1 MANTL
6 EGSASG
12 KRRRIG
18 MRLWLGFAFAA
29 VGLITAAAVYLLVR
43 DSSGKSLTQSS
54 AELAVGR
61 TVRLTDSVAD
71 SFPIDVDKTLQ
82 GARTDGFNAWVVDS
96 SGQLLT
102 PDLSEGGESFSE
114 LPRQQQAVTRAL
126 NGKRFEADLPGNLT
140 VLGAPVFAPGNNVV
154 EGAVIT
160 RATPPAALERS
171 IANVRGDSL
180 TALALAIAAGILIG
194 FAVASLIA
202 TRVKRLASSVERMAQ
217 GRFDEPLPV
226 GGRDEIG
233 DLARALDAMREA
245 LRESFNMLATERDRL
260 SAILDGLTEAVMVV
274 GSDDGVRFSN
284 PSAAPLISEGKPLL
298 ALRPALKGAA
308 ERGSA
313 QNAWLRVEDRVYGV
327 QARRVPAERTVLLVA
342 RDRTEELRRELAE
355 REFVSNAAHE
365 LRNPLAG
372 ISGAIEVLRA
382 GAKDDDEAR
391 EHFLGRLADDAERMT
406 RLTQSLLTLARVEAG
421 GSSETEV
428 VDVNLAAE
436 EAAGAVDPPDG
447 VELTIETEPELVAAG
462 DPTLLRQVL
471 IGLLTNAC
479 KNTPAPG
486 GVRLRARRNNENEV
500 MIEVQ
505 DTGTGIPADEQDRVF
520 ERFYRGSGSLETEGF
535 GLGLSI
541 ARRMVN
547 VMGGQIGVRSA
558 PETGSTFWVSLRIP
572 QPSPTPVA

>member
-12 KRRRIG
+12 NRRRIG

-43 DSSGKSLTQSS
+43 DSSGKSLTRSS

-202 TRVKRLASSVERMAQ
+202 TRVKRLASSAERMAQ
-217 GRFDEPLPV
+217 GRFDEPLST

-260 SAILDGLTEAVMVV
+260 SAILDGLTEAVIVV
-274 GSDDGVRFSN
+274 GDDEVRFSN
-284 PSAAPLISEGKPLL
+284 PSAGPLVSDGKPLA
-298 ALRPALKGAA
+298 ALRPSLKRAA

-313 QNAWLRVEDRVYGV
+313 ENAWLRVQDRVYAV
-327 QARRVPAERTVLLVA
+327 QARRVPAERAVLLVA

-382 GAKDDDEAR
+382 GAKDDGEAR
-391 EHFLGRLADDAERMT
+391 EHFLGRLAEDAERMT

-421 GSSETEV
+421 VEAETDV
-428 VDVNLAAE
+428 VDVNLAVA
-436 EAAGAVDPPDG
+436 EAAEAVDPPED
-447 VELTIETEPELVAAG
+447 VELAIEAEPELVAAG

-471 IGLLTNAC
+471 IGLLTNAY

-486 GVRLRARRNNENEV
+486 TVTLRARRHKESEV
-500 MIEVQ
+500 MIEVE
-505 DTGTGIPADEQDRVF
+505 DTGTGISAEEQDRVF

-541 ARRMVN
+541 AKRMVD
-547 VMGGQIGVRSA
+547 VMGGEIGVRSA
-558 PETGSTFWVSLRIP
+558 PDSGSTFWVRLHEP

>member
-1 MANTL
+1 MATGI
-6 EGSASG
+6 EGPASV

-18 MRLWLGFAFAA
+18 MRLWLGVAFAS

-43 DSSGKSLTQSS
+43 DSSGKSLTESS

-61 TVRLTDSVAD
+61 TVRLTDSISD
-71 SFPIDVDKTLQ
+71 SFPVDVDKTLQ
-82 GARTDGFNAWVVDS
+82 GARADGFDAWVVDR
-96 SGQLLT
+96 SGRLLT
-102 PDLSEGGESFSE
+102 PDMTDSGQTFSQ
-114 LPRQQQAVTRAL
+114 LPRQQVAVTRAL
-126 NGKRFEADLPGNLT
+126 HGKRYEADLSGNLT
-140 VLGAPVFAPGNNVV
+140 VIGAPVFAPSNNVV

-160 RATPPAALERS
+160 RATPPAALRRS
-171 IANVRGDSL
+171 IEGLRGDSL
-180 TALALAIAAGILIG
+180 TALALAIGAGILIG

-202 TRVKRLASSVERMAQ
+202 TRVKRLASSAERMAQ

-274 GSDDGVRFSN
+274 SSDDEVRFSN
-284 PSAAPLISEGKPLL
+284 PSAAPLISDGKPLL
-298 ALRPALKGAA
+298 ALRPALKRAA

-313 QNAWLRVEDRVYGV
+313 QDAWQRVEDRVYAV

-342 RDRTEELRRELAE
+342 RDRTDELRRELAE

-436 EAAGAVDPPDG
+436 EAASAVDPPEG

-486 GVRLRARRNNENEV
+486 GVTLRARRNNENEV
-500 MIEVQ
+500 MIEVE
-505 DTGTGIPADEQDRVF
+505 DTGTGIPPDEQDRVF

-558 PETGSTFWVSLRIP
+558 PENGSTFWVSLQVP

>member
-1 MANTL
+1 MATRIDQPT
-6 EGSASG
+6 SA
-12 KRRRIG
+12 RRPRIG
-18 MRLWLGFAFAA
+18 MRLWLGVAFAA

-43 DSSGKSLTQSS
+43 DSSGKSLSQSS

-61 TVRLTDSVAD
+61 TVRLTDSVSD
-71 SFPIDVDKTLQ
+71 TFPIDVDRTIQ
-82 GARTDGFNAWVVDS
+82 GASTDGFNAWVVDS
-96 SGQLLT
+96 TGELLT
-102 PDLSEGGESFSE
+102 PDQTEGGTSFAA
-114 LPRQQQAVTRAL
+114 LPRHQQAVSRAL
-126 NGKRFEADLPGNLT
+126 RGSRFEADLPGNVT
-140 VLGAPVFAPGNNVV
+140 VAAAPVFGQDKVV
-154 EGAVIT
+154 GAVVT
-160 RATPPAALERS
+160 RATPPAALRRS
-171 IANVRGDSL
+171 IAALRGDSL
-180 TALALAIAAGILIG
+180 TALALAIGAGILIG

-202 TRVKRLASSVERMAQ
+202 TRVKRLASSAERMAQ
-217 GRFDEPLPV
+217 GRFDEPLST

-260 SAILDGLTEAVMVV
+260 SAILDGLTEAVIVV
-274 GSDDGVRFSN
+274 GDDEVRFSN
-284 PSAAPLISEGKPLL
+284 PSAGPLVSDGKPLA
-298 ALRPALKGAA
+298 ALRPSLKRAA

-313 QNAWLRVEDRVYGV
+313 ENAWLRVQDRVYAV
-327 QARRVPAERTVLLVA
+327 QARRVPAERAVLLVA

-382 GAKDDDEAR
+382 GAKDDGEAR
-391 EHFLGRLADDAERMT
+391 EHFLGRLAEDAERMT

-421 GSSETEV
+421 VEAETDV
-428 VDVNLAAE
+428 VDVNLAVA
-436 EAAGAVDPPDG
+436 EAAEAVDPPED
-447 VELTIETEPELVAAG
+447 VELAIEAEPELVAAG

-471 IGLLTNAC
+471 IGLLTNAY

-486 GVRLRARRNNENEV
+486 TVTLRARRHKESEV
-500 MIEVQ
+500 MIEVE
-505 DTGTGIPADEQDRVF
+505 DTGTGISAEEQDRVF

-541 ARRMVN
+541 AKRMVD
-547 VMGGQIGVRSA
+547 VMGGEIGVRSA
-558 PETGSTFWVSLRIP
+558 PDSGSTFWVRLHEP